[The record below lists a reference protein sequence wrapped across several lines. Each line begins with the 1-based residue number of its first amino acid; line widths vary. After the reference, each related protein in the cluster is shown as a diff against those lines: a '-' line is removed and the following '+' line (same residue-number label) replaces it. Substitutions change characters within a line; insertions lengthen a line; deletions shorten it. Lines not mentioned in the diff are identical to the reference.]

1 MAKDINLSALEAQA
15 AFMRSALR
23 KQKKALKDQ
32 PFVVEYDNGGG
43 QIGTKENP
51 EWTAYEKLL
60 KSYHATLRAISAQ
73 QGGKAKEKT
82 TGIGSPLTNYRNK
95 YGSLKV
101 VKDA

>member
-1 MAKDINLSALEAQA
+1 MTTA
-15 AFMRSALR
+15 AGRLAHGKTLFSRSPAPIW
-23 KQKKALKDQ
+23 QK
-32 PFVVEYDNGGG
+32 YDNGGG

-60 KSYHATLRAISAQ
+60 KSYHATLRAIAAQ